1 MDEVVAEI
9 TELLERLD
17 RKVAELAAAVSS
29 ALRAVPDLLTW
40 VVERV
45 EDGWNE
51 FVRRFRE
58 VTLWIGDK
66 LLYAGD
72 PGLLAETRDAW
83 HAEVAAVTSA
93 LAERLDAGDLR
104 TDDTW
109 DGAAAEQYRQKV
121 PEQQAAIRAIRDEFT
136 AGITAA
142 LDQVRDGIVVFWSG
156 AGAALA
162 ALVAGIIGAITATGT
177 IVGLPAAPVLAAAA
191 VLTAL
196 ASLGGTLAVLTSQAS
211 SAENTLNGV
220 GSSGLTAW
228 PSFALS

>member
-29 ALRAVPDLLTW
+29 ALRGVPDLLTW

-45 EDGWNE
+45 EDGWDE
-51 FVRRFRE
+51 FMRRFRE
-58 VTLWIGDK
+58 VMLWIGDK

-72 PGLLAETRDAW
+72 PGELTETRDAW

-104 TDDTW
+104 TDDAW

-142 LDQVRDGIVVFWSG
+142 LDQVRDGIVVFWCG

-177 IVGLPAAPVLAAAA
+177 IVGLPTAPVLAAAA

-211 SAENTLNGV
+211 SAESTLNGV

>member
-45 EDGWNE
+45 EDGWDE

-58 VTLWIGDK
+58 VMLWIGDK

-72 PGLLAETRDAW
+72 PGELTQTRDAW

-104 TDDTW
+104 TDDAW

-142 LDQVRDGIVVFWSG
+142 LDQVRDGIVVFWCG

-162 ALVAGIIGAITATGT
+162 ALVAGLLGAITATGT
-177 IVGLPAAPVLAAAA
+177 VVGLPAAPVLAAAA

-196 ASLGGTLAVLTSQAS
+196 ASLGGTHAVLASRAS
-211 SAENTLNGV
+211 SAESTLNGV